1 MSIAQEICRIT
12 RDQVGEEGCARVVRV
27 GIEVGPFSGVEPDN
41 LVFWL
46 EILLGEPPFTGAEPR
61 VHPAEGDVLRVS
73 YLEVEDGEAPER
85 ETEGPPPAPDPDGP

>member
-12 RDQVGEEGCARVVRV
+12 REQVGEDGCARVVRV

-46 EILLGEPPFTGAEPR
+46 EVLLGEPPFTGAEPLI
-61 VHPAEGDVLRVS
+61 HPAEGEVLRVS
-73 YLEVEDGEAPER
+73 YLEVEDPGPEDDETGGRLPPR
-85 ETEGPPPAPDPDGP
+85 EGAGP

>member
-12 RDQVGEEGCARVVRV
+12 REQVGVEGCARVVRV

-46 EILLGEPPFTGAEPR
+46 EILLGEPPFTGAEPLI
-61 VHPAEGDVLRVS
+61 HPAEGDVLRVS
-73 YLEVEDGEAPER
+73 YLEVEDVEPGDEEAMG
-85 ETEGPPPAPDPDGP
+85 GPLGRGRPGT

>member
-12 RDQVGEEGCARVVRV
+12 REQVGVEGCARVVRV

-46 EILLGEPPFTGAEPR
+46 EILLREPPFTGAEPLI
-61 VHPAEGDVLRVS
+61 HPAEGDVLRVS
-73 YLEVEDGEAPER
+73 YLEVEDGEPEDEEAVSEFPHR
-85 ETEGPPPAPDPDGP
+85 EGPEP